1 MGKIKDINIKNRT
14 YYSYDDMVTIKAF
27 DSNLLKIDK
36 RSYKNTAIYC
46 IGYITK
52 KKKIN
57 TELIV

>member
-1 MGKIKDINIKNRT
+1 MGKIKDINIKNRS

-52 KKKIN
+52 KKR
-57 TELIV
+57 